1 MFGKTAQSTPP
12 SAVFLILCDEWNL
25 GESLRLALLSV
36 TPEALILWATTPGE
50 ALVEITKQSEVTA
63 AFLALPAS
71 EVNAGSLGHRLE
83 QRGARIV
90 IWGASPSQAAPP
102 FETLS
107 WPQDI
112 RALKL
117 FLEKPAKDQS

>member
-1 MFGKTAQSTPP
+1 MFGKNAPPSPP

-25 GESLRLALLSV
+25 GESLRLALLSIM
-36 TPEALILWATTPGE
+36 PEALIIWATTPGE
-50 ALVEITKQSEVTA
+50 ALKEITKLAEVTA
-63 AFLALPAS
+63 AFLALPAA

-90 IWGASPSQAAPP
+90 IWGASPAQAIPP

-107 WPQDI
+107 WPQEI
-112 RALKL
+112 GALKL
-117 FLEKPAKDQS
+117 FLNQIPKDQS

>member
-1 MFGKTAQSTPP
+1 MFGKNAPPTPP

-36 TPEALILWATTPGE
+36 MPEALILWATTPGE
-50 ALVEITKQSEVTA
+50 ALKELTKLTHVTA
-63 AFLALPAS
+63 AFLTLPSS

-90 IWGASPSQAAPP
+90 IWGASPAQADPP

-112 RALKL
+112 GAFKT
-117 FLEKPAKDQS
+117 FLSQTPKAQS